1 MSSKYKSKKR
11 VYDSSE
17 DEQQSSK
24 KSKVVSNEAKK
35 DGEGNTYWELSA
47 SRRLQ
52 ISEFKGRRMVSI
64 REYYQK
70 DGEMLPGKKG
80 ISLPLEQFTALMT
93 VLPQV
98 VGELSKLGDDVPFPK
113 FETSNLN
120 TQADADASD
129 DNLDKDSPTKS
140 NGASAHKVK
149 HKKGNYE
156 STSDED

>member
-35 DGEGNTYWELSA
+35 DGEGNTYWEPS
-47 SRRLQ
+47 SSYQ
-52 ISEFKGRRMVSI
+52 VVSMVI
-64 REYYQK
+64 DNVQ
-70 DGEMLPGKKG
+70 G